1 MTQFDNLF
9 AVDGDISVTCV
20 YRARPALGRHG
31 AVAMLVGL
39 SAPMLLM
46 AISLGVEVA
55 SWTVTK
61 QKLQR
66 TADAAAL
73 AAAEAYYRG
82 ASAQTAATY
91 GAYVAEMNDASGGI
105 TRSWVGSTLSDGNIT
120 VQKTT
125 GPVSSSD
132 TAFLATIKTKAPL
145 LFSAYVLPKGTT
157 TQTITA
163 TATAEIETATA
174 PYCILAL
181 DTTTA
186 NASGG
191 AGLNLSNNASLNI
204 SACGA
209 AIDTPGP
216 YALYMTGGA
225 TLTAGGL
232 SIVGTSKIINNATM
246 TVSGMTS
253 TGASQVANPYANV
266 SIPTTAACTTQSGN
280 LTSWQASH
288 VTLNPGTFCSGIS
301 ISSNLTN
308 GVTFNPGVY
317 ILNNSSLSMTGSTI
331 TGTGVTFILTG
342 TTASQVGTATIG
354 NGANVALSAPT
365 SGSTSGLVILQDP
378 KASSGTANNI
388 AGGSNYN
395 VTGAL
400 VFPKQAVNYSNG
412 STNNSTCTQLIA
424 WQLVFTGGV
433 KFGNT
438 CAGTGTLG
446 IGTGPS
452 GVMLVR

>member
-1 MTQFDNLF
+1 
-9 AVDGDISVTCV
+9 
-20 YRARPALGRHG
+20 
-31 AVAMLVGL
+31 MLVGL

-91 GAYVAEMNDASGGI
+91 GAYVAEMNNASGGI
-105 TRSWVGSTLSDGNIT
+105 SRSWVGSTLSDGNIT

-132 TAFLATIKTKAPL
+132 TAFLATIKTKVPL
-145 LFSAYVLPKGTT
+145 LFSAYVLPSGSTT
-157 TQTITA
+157 ETITA
-163 TATAEIETATA
+163 TATAEIESASA
-174 PYCILAL
+174 PYCVLAL
-181 DTTTA
+181 DNVAATT
-186 NASGG
+186 SSG
-191 AGLNLSNNASLNI
+191 AGLNLSNGISLNV

-209 AIDTPGP
+209 AIDTPGA

-225 TLTAGGL
+225 SLTAGGL
-232 SIVGTSKIINNATM
+232 SIVGNYNISNGATK
-246 TVSGMTS
+246 TVSGTTS
-253 TGASQVANPYANV
+253 TGASAVANPYTNV
-266 SIPTTAACTTQSGN
+266 SIPTPGACTTQSGN
-280 LTSWQASH
+280 LTSWQASR
-288 VTLNPGTFCSGIS
+288 VTLNPGTFCGGIS
-301 ISSNLTN
+301 ISSNLSN

-317 ILNNSSLSMTGSTI
+317 ILNNGSLNITGSTI

-342 TTASQVGTATIG
+342 SSSAQVGTATIS
-354 NGANVALSAPT
+354 NGANVTLSAPT
-365 SGSTSGLVILQDP
+365 SGSTSGLVIMQDP
-378 KASSGTANNI
+378 KATTGTDNI

-400 VFPKQAVNYSNG
+400 VFSKQTVNYSNG
-412 STNNSTCTQLIA
+412 SSNNSTCTQLIA
-424 WQLVFTGGV
+424 WQLVFTGGA

-438 CAGTGTLG
+438 CAGTGTVG
-446 IGTGPS
+446 IGAGPS
-452 GVMLVR
+452 GVVLVR